1 MYICVYELNI
11 IMMAVTSNKK
21 HFTFSIDREI
31 KKEFHVLCV
40 SNGWDMS
47 ATVENLMA
55 NLVKSM
61 KEVKD
66 NINISTDD

>member
-1 MYICVYELNI
+1 MSGQ
-11 IMMAVTSNKK
+11 SNKK
-21 HFTFSIDREI
+21 HFTFSLDKDI
-31 KKEFHVLCV
+31 KTAFHLMCV

-61 KEVKD
+61 KEIKD
-66 NINISTDD
+66 NINVSNDE